1 MSAGG
6 INPRARYVVPMLRIT
21 RCPDKL
27 RWYSGMVGH
36 LVPMRGELSHFGMD
50 EHMSSEPDG
59 STNFVQVSDC
69 QQVKVSVSGRKLA
82 EWPYA
87 PAASQARLATDR
99 FDGEVFVADFAGP
112 VIGLPRKTCAASCN
126 AMGICQALDD
136 CQDKPR
142 IDAELAKPAPTGQSR
157 TQIAIKAVAK
167 IVAGF
172 ADSMT
177 GFADSMT
184 GFADS
189 LTGKKP

>member
-59 STNFVQVSDC
+59 STNFVQAADC

-87 PAASQARLATDR
+87 PVASLARLATDR

-136 CQDKPR
+136 CQDLAR
-142 IDAELAKPAPTGQSR
+142 IKAELAKPAPTGQSR

-177 GFADSMT
+177 GFADS
-184 GFADS
+184 
-189 LTGKKP
+189 LTRKKP